1 MIIYP
6 AIDLRKCRVVRLE
19 QGRADAE
26 TVYFT
31 DPAEPAKAWKAAGA
45 EWVHVVDLDGAFAGE
60 GLNRSAVD
68 SILTAGMKVQLGGGM
83 RSHEAVESAL
93 KAGVTRVV
101 IGTRAAED
109 PNFVGDLVKTFGA
122 EHIAVGIDA
131 KDGLVAIKG
140 WVETMQL
147 DAIDLAKKV
156 EELGCQTIIYTD
168 ISRDG
173 MLTGPNLEAQ
183 RTMLESV
190 SCRII
195 ASGGVSYP
203 KDLVAL
209 RALEKD
215 CNNLDGVITG
225 KAVYEGRIDLEV
237 ELKANS

>member
-6 AIDLRKCRVVRLE
+6 AIDLRKGRVVRLE

-31 DPAEPAKAWKAAGA
+31 DPAEPAKAWRAAGA
-45 EWVHVVDLDGAFAGE
+45 DWVHVVDLDGAFAGE

-83 RSHEAVESAL
+83 RSHAAVESAL
-93 KAGVTRVV
+93 KAGVSRVV
-101 IGTRAAED
+101 IGTRAAEE
-109 PNFVGDLVKTFGA
+109 PAFVGALVKSFGA

-140 WVETMQL
+140 WVETMKL
-147 DAIDLAKKV
+147 DAIDLAKQV
-156 EELGCQTIIYTD
+156 EDLGCQTIIYTD

-190 SCRII
+190 SCQII

-209 RALEKD
+209 RALEQD
-215 CNNLDGVITG
+215 CKNLDGVITG
-225 KAVYEGRIDLEV
+225 KAVYEGRIDLEA